1 MTVKRIHQRSTL
13 FGIGVD
19 LCHIPRLEK
28 ALPRVGRRAFTV
40 AELARARATARAG
53 EYLAGRWAAKEAFL
67 KALGTGIS
75 GFITMKTIH
84 VGADRKGRPVI
95 QISRAA
101 AARLKKI
108 GAGKIHLSITHAGA
122 YAMAL
127 VAIEKRR

>member
-1 MTVKRIHQRSTL
+1 M
-13 FGIGVD
+13 D
-19 LCHIPRLEK
+19 LCYIPRLEK

-40 AELARARATARAG
+40 AELARAHSTARAG
-53 EYLAGRWAAKEAFL
+53 EFLAGRWAAKEAFL

-84 VGADRKGRPVI
+84 VGADAKGRPVI
-95 QISRAA
+95 RISRAA

-127 VAIEKRR
+127 VAIEKKR

>member
-1 MTVKRIHQRSTL
+1 MKNDRLPGRTGI
-13 FGIGVD
+13 FGVGVD

-28 ALPRVGRRAFTV
+28 ALPRVGRRAFTAV
-40 AELARARATARAG
+40 ELKRARSTARAG

-84 VGADRKGRPVI
+84 IGADAKGLPVI
-95 QISRAA
+95 RLERAA

-108 GAGKIHLSITHAGA
+108 GAGKIHLSITHAGE

-127 VAIEKRR
+127 VVVEKRR